1 MQITT
6 VLFVIAA
13 VLVALGIALFQ
24 YYYKTKK
31 RTKVQ
36 AVLSILRFCALLGL
50 FLLLINPKFTKN
62 SYTVEKPNLILL
74 TDNSS
79 SIASAKGAKVVT
91 ERLAALQSNEDLNNQ
106 FKIHPYNFGKDI
118 YSGDSL
124 NFQDQHTNITRALQ
138 AINTIYPAENS
149 PVVLLT
155 DGNQT
160 LGEDYEFYGQRQ
172 DLPIYPIS
180 VGDTTQY
187 EDLRIGQVNINK
199 YAFLDNK
206 YPLEALISYKVK
218 TIKVVVAPLKEE
230 RNTFNNQKQLAVEV
244 IDEKTNVAIISSITH
259 PDIGVLKKAIERNE
273 QRVVQIYK
281 PSVAL
286 AKLNEVN
293 LFILYQ
299 PNAAFKNVY
308 TYIEQ
313 KSANTFTITGKK
325 TDWNFLNGVQEKF
338 TKNSYNQSEEIS
350 PTLNTG
356 FTIFNNA
363 DFNIIDFPPLTNNL
377 GEITI
382 NASYEKLLGQR
393 VKGIALDDPLFV
405 VLDNNTERDAVLF
418 GEGIWKWRLQSF
430 RNDRDFSNFDTFIG
444 KLMRYLAT
452 SKPKTRLSVDF
463 ESVYSGG
470 NDAVIAAT
478 YFDKAFAFDGNAS
491 LSIRIKS
498 DDNILNRELP
508 MLLKNGYYETDLST
522 LPAGN
527 FNFTVKV
534 KDENLTRSG
543 SFTIL
548 DFDVEQQFLSS
559 NYKKLGR
566 LADATNGKLYFP
578 NNMDGLTKVLIE
590 DKRFTPIQKGT
601 QNIVSLIDFKT
612 LLGIIVLALALEWVI
627 RKYNGLI

>member
-1 MQITT
+1 
-6 VLFVIAA
+6 
-13 VLVALGIALFQ
+13 
-24 YYYKTKK
+24 
-31 RTKVQ
+31 
-36 AVLSILRFCALLGL
+36 
-50 FLLLINPKFTKN
+50 
-62 SYTVEKPNLILL
+62 
-74 TDNSS
+74 
-79 SIASAKGAKVVT
+79 
-91 ERLAALQSNEDLNNQ
+91 
-106 FKIHPYNFGKDI
+106 
-118 YSGDSL
+118 
-124 NFQDQHTNITRALQ
+124 
-138 AINTIYPAENS
+138 
-149 PVVLLT
+149 
-155 DGNQT
+155 
-160 LGEDYEFYGQRQ
+160 
-172 DLPIYPIS
+172 
-180 VGDTTQY
+180 
-187 EDLRIGQVNINK
+187 
-199 YAFLDNK
+199 
-206 YPLEALISYKVK
+206 
-218 TIKVVVAPLKEE
+218 
-230 RNTFNNQKQLAVEV
+230 
-244 IDEKTNVAIISSITH
+244 
-259 PDIGVLKKAIERNE
+259 
-273 QRVVQIYK
+273 
-281 PSVAL
+281 
-286 AKLNEVN
+286 
-293 LFILYQ
+293 
-299 PNAAFKNVY
+299 
-308 TYIEQ
+308 
-313 KSANTFTITGKK
+313 
-325 TDWNFLNGVQEKF
+325 
-338 TKNSYNQSEEIS
+338 
-350 PTLNTG
+350 
-356 FTIFNNA
+356 
-363 DFNIIDFPPLTNNL
+363 L

-444 KLMRYLAT
+444 KLMRSLAT

>member
-1 MQITT
+1 MQTTT

-36 AVLSILRFCALLGL
+36 AVLSFLRFCALLGL

-79 SIASAKGAKVVT
+79 SIASAKGAKMVT
-91 ERLAALQSNEDLNNQ
+91 EQLAALQSNEDLNNQ

-187 EDLRIGQVNINK
+187 EDLRIGQVNVNK

-206 YPLEALISYKVK
+206 YPLEALISYNGSGTVTSTVKVSVNEKVVFKENLSLSVNDNAKAINTLIKANSVGVK

-293 LFILYQ
+293 LEF
-299 PNAAFKNVY
+299 PKWC
-308 TYIEQ
+308 
-313 KSANTFTITGKK
+313 SGK
-325 TDWNFLNGVQEKF
+325 V
-338 TKNSYNQSEEIS
+338 
-350 PTLNTG
+350 
-356 FTIFNNA
+356 
-363 DFNIIDFPPLTNNL
+363 
-377 GEITI
+377 
-382 NASYEKLLGQR
+382 YEKQ
-393 VKGIALDDPLFV
+393 
-405 VLDNNTERDAVLF
+405 
-418 GEGIWKWRLQSF
+418 LQS
-430 RNDRDFSNFDTFIG
+430 
-444 KLMRYLAT
+444 
-452 SKPKTRLSVDF
+452 V
-463 ESVYSGG
+463 
-470 NDAVIAAT
+470 
-478 YFDKAFAFDGNAS
+478 
-491 LSIRIKS
+491 
-498 DDNILNRELP
+498 
-508 MLLKNGYYETDLST
+508 
-522 LPAGN
+522 
-527 FNFTVKV
+527 
-534 KDENLTRSG
+534 
-543 SFTIL
+543 
-548 DFDVEQQFLSS
+548 
-559 NYKKLGR
+559 
-566 LADATNGKLYFP
+566 
-578 NNMDGLTKVLIE
+578 
-590 DKRFTPIQKGT
+590 
-601 QNIVSLIDFKT
+601 
-612 LLGIIVLALALEWVI
+612 
-627 RKYNGLI
+627 